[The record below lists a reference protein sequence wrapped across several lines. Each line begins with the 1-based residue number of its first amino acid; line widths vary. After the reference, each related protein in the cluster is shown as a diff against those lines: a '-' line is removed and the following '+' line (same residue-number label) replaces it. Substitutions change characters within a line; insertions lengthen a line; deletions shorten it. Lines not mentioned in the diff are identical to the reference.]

1 MKRSEINDIMRAG
14 VRFLEQMNFFLPR
27 FAFWSPEEWQH
38 KGMESK
44 GIVDSLLGWDITD
57 FGGGEFDRT
66 GLFLFTIRNGNLH
79 ELTKQ
84 NGKNYAE
91 KVLIVLQGQ
100 VTPTHFHTQKMEDI
114 INRGGGDLAVQV
126 WNATSSDE
134 LADNDVCVSVDG
146 VMQTAPAGGVVVLH
160 PGESV
165 SLPQRLY
172 HSFWGQGT
180 GGTVLVGEVSRVN
193 DDRVDNHFFKPTGRF
208 PSIEEDVPPLYL
220 LGSDYPAYYRFCG
233 QPAAD
238 QEPERAQV
246 RNGGL

>member
-1 MKRSEINDIMRAG
+1 VKRSEINDIMRAG

-44 GIVDSLLGWDITD
+44 GIVDSQLGWDITD
-57 FGGGEFDRT
+57 FGSGAFDQV

-100 VTPTHFHTQKMEDI
+100 VTPTHF
-114 INRGGGDLAVQV
+114 

-146 VMQTAPAGGVVVLH
+146 VTQTTPAGGMVVLH

-165 SLPQRLY
+165 SLPPRLY

-220 LGSDYPAYYRFCG
+220 LGSDYPAYYRFCA
-233 QPAAD
+233 QTAAD
-238 QEPERAQV
+238 QGPERAQV
-246 RNGGL
+246 RDGGL